1 MLSQEAAEVII
12 DDMITDSTILNFEV
26 LENSPAKINE
36 FSGFRLVST
45 FKNSDG
51 LKYKTVYYGFING
64 EYFYSI
70 YYTASQRYYFDKDI
84 KTFEDVFN
92 SFRLIKM
99 T

>member
-1 MLSQEAAEVII
+1 MDRQA
-12 DDMITDSTILNFEV
+12 
-26 LENSPAKINE
+26 
-36 FSGFRLVST
+36 
-45 FKNSDG
+45 
-51 LKYKTVYYGFING
+51 G

-70 YYTASQRYYFDKDI
+70 YYTESQRYYFDKDI

>member
-1 MLSQEAAEVII
+1 MKFALYFKKNQ
-12 DDMITDSTILNFEV
+12 TH

-64 EYFYSI
+64 ECFYSI
-70 YYTASQRYYFDKDI
+70 YYTAPQRYYFDEDI

-92 SFRLIKM
+92 SLD
-99 T
+99 

>member
-1 MLSQEAAEVII
+1 MAVSNLLQTVISSLFLTFLSSV
-12 DDMITDSTILNFEV
+12 D
-26 LENSPAKINE
+26 E
-36 FSGFRLVST
+36 FKASQA
-45 FKNSDG
+45 
-51 LKYKTVYYGFING
+51 G